1 MTLRPKLWTT
11 LLLAAPAALA
21 PRTHAASAP
30 SSAWHPTV
38 QSSTVNAAESQSD
51 GDAQAFGATADG
63 ATAAADAR
71 ASVPAQRQD
80 APDAGATTDGVAIA
94 PPQSSPEELRARL
107 ATRFEGALLDT
118 KNGQDFV
125 MTQGYM
131 KLLSSVAQFSPE
143 DATARA
149 TKHLDWHAAMRSPD
163 EWRGEWVTFRGIV
176 AQLAAEKLVSPVDGR
191 EHVWRA
197 IVVND
202 TEDMQPKKLP
212 EGGVFVDLLDRP
224 DAEFD
229 VRRDPVDVIGVFYR
243 TLAYENKQ
251 GQTVQAAYLIGRV
264 LKHVD
269 REAAKR
275 TTMPW
280 WGVAIIGGGCLV
292 GALHLFNILRSRARR
307 SRDEELAGAGFHQ
320 MFQARMKGVAPKSRQ
335 GSPH

>member
-11 LLLAAPAALA
+11 LTLAAI
-21 PRTHAASAP
+21 
-30 SSAWHPTV
+30 
-38 QSSTVNAAESQSD
+38 
-51 GDAQAFGATADG
+51 
-63 ATAAADAR
+63 TAAATIAAR
-71 ASVPAQRQD
+71 AHAAGAAQASGAALDSATSATSADTANSGPDPHSSSSSAPQVAPGAEAQTESVP
-80 APDAGATTDGVAIA
+80 VA
-94 PPQSSPEELRARL
+94 PPISTPEEVRARL

-118 KNGQDFV
+118 TNGQDFV

-131 KLLSSVAQFSPE
+131 KLLSSVAQFSAE

-275 TTMPW
+275 STMPW

-292 GALHLFNILRSRARR
+292 GAMHLFNILRSRTRR
-307 SRDEELAGAGFHQ
+307 RRDEELAGADFHQ